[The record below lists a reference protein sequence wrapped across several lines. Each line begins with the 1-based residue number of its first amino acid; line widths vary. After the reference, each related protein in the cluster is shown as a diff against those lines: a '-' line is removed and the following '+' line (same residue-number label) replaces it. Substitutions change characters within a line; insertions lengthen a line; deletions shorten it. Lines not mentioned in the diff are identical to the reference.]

1 MISQTMNLLRSKLD
15 RPLVAQ
21 PFSSLSAHKS
31 IKHHEKIGKVL
42 GIDNP
47 FFRSADGI
55 KGRKTIIDGKPVLN
69 FAWCDYLGLAGH
81 PELIK
86 AAKDAIDDFG
96 ACISASRMVAGEIPL
111 HRTLEEEIT
120 QFCGTE
126 DALLLRLR
134 ARGQRLDHRHDHE
147 RWRSRRARRVRAQQ
161 RRRRHPAFRCDEPQG
176 FRHNNLDSMREDPAR
191 APRQL
196 PELP

>member
-31 IKHHEKIGKVL
+31 IKHHEKLGKVL

-47 FFRSADGI
+47 FFRSADGV

-81 PELIK
+81 
-86 AAKDAIDDFG
+86 
-96 ACISASRMVAGEIPL
+96 
-111 HRTLEEEIT
+111 
-120 QFCGTE
+120 
-126 DALLLRLR
+126 
-134 ARGQRLDHRHDHE
+134 
-147 RWRSRRARRVRAQQ
+147 
-161 RRRRHPAFRCDEPQG
+161 
-176 FRHNNLDSMREDPAR
+176 
-191 APRQL
+191 
-196 PELP
+196 